1 MNKQY
6 KEVIVLCTNTS
17 DYLKSMKLLQFSG
30 YIDVAGTPEDYATD
44 FLKRDGIL
52 AIAAFSDMSLVVGAF
67 YPKKYKQNINTDTFI
82 VKKILHSK
90 DLNEEVISTFWK
102 RYQWTIKINQKETI
116 AMGIRI
122 IQRKDAEH
130 ADSGMDISAKWT

>member
-90 DLNEEVISTFWK
+90 DLNEEVISKFWK
-102 RYQWTIKINQKETI
+102 R
-116 AMGIRI
+116 
-122 IQRKDAEH
+122 
-130 ADSGMDISAKWT
+130 